1 MTRPT
6 LVLSLLAT
14 SVLAA
19 LSIGCGS
26 EPEAAFEEPA
36 VEPWSKAFGDDAS
49 TSQATVITTGA
60 SGNIALTGTFSG
72 SINFGAGDLEATA
85 QPSFYIAKLTAGGD
99 HVWSGRTGGG
109 DDVATSVALDR
120 GGSTFVTGYFDGQL
134 DLGTGLLSGDDNLF
148 LAKFGVSGAPVWS
161 RQVGDPLAWDSS
173 NDIAVSHTDGSLY
186 VTGRAGGAADFGA
199 GPIAEGQFGALFAA
213 KLTASGGA
221 IWSRAFGGDGYAE
234 GRRIAVDN
242 EGNTIIA
249 GPFSGALN
257 LGGGTLGSFESY
269 GIFVAKLDANG
280 GHVWSRGY
288 TSYGTINL
296 ADVAVDP
303 AGNVVVAGNFTDSV
317 DFGGGPIESLGNNDV
332 FLVKLGPGGEHAF
345 SKRFGEVN
353 SYPRTAGV
361 ATDGEGN
368 LYIAGSF
375 NETIDFGGGPMV
387 SMGTDDVFW
396 AKLTSDGELL
406 KSRAFGDPASQ
417 SLSAMAVD
425 AWGNTVLAGT
435 FYGSVDFGSGR
446 LDAGDQQKLFIA
458 RF

>member
-1 MTRPT
+1 
-6 LVLSLLAT
+6 
-14 SVLAA
+14 
-19 LSIGCGS
+19 
-26 EPEAAFEEPA
+26 
-36 VEPWSKAFGDDAS
+36 
-49 TSQATVITTGA
+49 
-60 SGNIALTGTFSG
+60 
-72 SINFGAGDLEATA
+72 
-85 QPSFYIAKLTAGGD
+85 
-99 HVWSGRTGGG
+99 
-109 DDVATSVALDR
+109 
-120 GGSTFVTGYFDGQL
+120 
-134 DLGTGLLSGDDNLF
+134 
-148 LAKFGVSGAPVWS
+148 
-161 RQVGDPLAWDSS
+161 
-173 NDIAVSHTDGSLY
+173 VSHTDGSLY